1 MELTSWG
8 IMSLLWP
15 GPPDFV
21 KAPVDFGAL
30 LLYTVSMHE
39 RMRPILQHA
48 ALFRCPLCHG
58 AMTAGATSLRCQ
70 RGHDFAISRKG
81 YVDFCPAAKAGA
93 YDDALFD
100 SRSRFIA
107 GGFYA
112 ELIEAV
118 RKLLPEGPILD
129 AGCGEGSFLKAVCP
143 DPAARPCIG
152 LDLSRPGVQRATR
165 GGGGW
170 LWAVGDLSRLPLAD
184 GSMAAILNILSP
196 ANYPEFARVLMPGG
210 LVVKVVPGERYLQE
224 VRALVQDQLRHDVYS
239 NQRVVKLFGEK
250 FDLLETREICNT
262 YPLTSDQAADLIAM
276 TPLTQGIEKEQ
287 LDLAALKTVT
297 IHMHILAGRPR

>member
-39 RMRPILQHA
+39 RMRPILQQA

-58 AMTAGATSLRCQ
+58 AITAGDTSLRCEN
-70 RGHDFAISRKG
+70 GHDFAVSKKG
-81 YVDFCPAAKAGA
+81 YADFCPAAKAGA
-93 YDDALFD
+93 YDDALFN

-107 GGFYA
+107 GGFYG
-112 ELIEAV
+112 ELVEAM
-118 RKLLPEGPILD
+118 RKLLPDGPILD

-143 DPAARPCIG
+143 DPASRPCIG
-152 LDLSRPGVQRATR
+152 LDLSRPGVQRAAR

-170 LWAVGDLSRLPLAD
+170 LWAVGDLSRLPLQS
-184 GSMAAILNILSP
+184 GSMAVILNILSP
-196 ANYPEFARVLMPGG
+196 ANYPEFNRILRPDGIVI
-210 LVVKVVPGERYLQE
+210 KVVPGERYLTE
-224 VRALVQDQLRHDVYS
+224 VRALAKDKLRHDGYS
-239 NQRVVKLFGEK
+239 NERVVQLFRDK
-250 FDLLETREICNT
+250 FDLLSSREINDT
-262 YPLTSDQAADLIAM
+262 YPLTPAQATDLVSM

-287 LDLAALKTVT
+287 LNIAALTSVT
-297 IHMHILAGRPR
+297 IHLHILVGRSR